1 MPSAMKIERVIHRL
15 QKELNTLNGIDGL
28 ELDLAQND
36 GVETCRKQLLEDD
49 SLEKRRRSERKKAKI
64 LLSKIYNV
72 SPVLFVLFII
82 SIPTYQWHLLEEK
95 STVPALRNWME
106 SVTIPDRLRNE
117 ARKICDGFFD
127 RLLNS
132 KKTESGF
139 IRRSRFSWKS
149 RLIDVK
155 SPQLKSANVKRAVG
169 IIKGS
174 SEKGDCATV
183 IEENLTSW
191 ADIGRRLDTLCKDLN
206 ENNENNLGEDMHLG
220 FLFRLPEYVTD
231 RHLRKDIPLDGSK
244 RTARVRRIQ
253 SDCIRTGAEYNDLDD
268 IANKI
273 FKSLWE
279 PIQIS
284 MNSERFIHEGP
295 TDVSSAERH
304 YENVIREPPM
314 AHGTSNDAVPM
325 DEPGAQEWLP
335 APSQQTQNDTETTVN
350 SPNPA
355 EGPLHQR
362 QAASQVSGQSG
373 ASEVVLPSR
382 GMRSQQHVHP
392 LTPHGMDFEGS
403 CESQRDT
410 EAFTLDYLQV
420 AAVNMADQN
429 GGSRR
434 IPSATR
440 NSLIEE
446 NATLPPMSNQSD
458 PSQAGMVSGDFNLQ
472 PHSTYMPV
480 PGPHMSDPTQLRITG
495 NPPFQQLHMA
505 SARSDTQSDQSQM
518 NITFDRFNPQ
528 PYLTYTPAPRPP
540 DMSGSAQFGI
550 TRDLPFQQL
559 HMTSASSDTQC
570 GQSQMNITFD
580 RFNPQPYLTYIPAAQ
595 PSALSNH
602 QKPAGESG
610 AYMVLHRQLE
620 DIHDGQAERNGYQ
633 NEVQHRPEDQI
644 RVWVNQSQ
652 DQMDHRTLQSG
663 MNDPHRL
670 ETYPAA
676 HQLVMMEA

>member
-1 MPSAMKIERVIHRL
+1 
-15 QKELNTLNGIDGL
+15 
-28 ELDLAQND
+28 
-36 GVETCRKQLLEDD
+36 
-49 SLEKRRRSERKKAKI
+49 
-64 LLSKIYNV
+64 
-72 SPVLFVLFII
+72 
-82 SIPTYQWHLLEEK
+82 
-95 STVPALRNWME
+95 
-106 SVTIPDRLRNE
+106 
-117 ARKICDGFFD
+117 
-127 RLLNS
+127 
-132 KKTESGF
+132 
-139 IRRSRFSWKS
+139 
-149 RLIDVK
+149 
-155 SPQLKSANVKRAVG
+155 
-169 IIKGS
+169 
-174 SEKGDCATV
+174 
-183 IEENLTSW
+183 
-191 ADIGRRLDTLCKDLN
+191 
-206 ENNENNLGEDMHLG
+206 
-220 FLFRLPEYVTD
+220 
-231 RHLRKDIPLDGSK
+231 
-244 RTARVRRIQ
+244 
-253 SDCIRTGAEYNDLDD
+253 
-268 IANKI
+268 NKI

-540 DMSGSAQFGI
+540 DMSGSA
-550 TRDLPFQQL
+550 
-559 HMTSASSDTQC
+559 
-570 GQSQMNITFD
+570 
-580 RFNPQPYLTYIPAAQ
+580 
-595 PSALSNH
+595 
-602 QKPAGESG
+602 
-610 AYMVLHRQLE
+610 
-620 DIHDGQAERNGYQ
+620 
-633 NEVQHRPEDQI
+633 
-644 RVWVNQSQ
+644 
-652 DQMDHRTLQSG
+652 
-663 MNDPHRL
+663 
-670 ETYPAA
+670 
-676 HQLVMMEA
+676 

>member
-1 MPSAMKIERVIHRL
+1 MK
-15 QKELNTLNGIDGL
+15 
-28 ELDLAQND
+28 
-36 GVETCRKQLLEDD
+36 
-49 SLEKRRRSERKKAKI
+49 
-64 LLSKIYNV
+64 V
-72 SPVLFVLFII
+72 S
-82 SIPTYQWHLLEEK
+82 
-95 STVPALRNWME
+95 
-106 SVTIPDRLRNE
+106 
-117 ARKICDGFFD
+117 
-127 RLLNS
+127 
-132 KKTESGF
+132 
-139 IRRSRFSWKS
+139 
-149 RLIDVK
+149 

>member
-1 MPSAMKIERVIHRL
+1 MK
-15 QKELNTLNGIDGL
+15 
-28 ELDLAQND
+28 
-36 GVETCRKQLLEDD
+36 
-49 SLEKRRRSERKKAKI
+49 
-64 LLSKIYNV
+64 V
-72 SPVLFVLFII
+72 S
-82 SIPTYQWHLLEEK
+82 
-95 STVPALRNWME
+95 
-106 SVTIPDRLRNE
+106 
-117 ARKICDGFFD
+117 
-127 RLLNS
+127 
-132 KKTESGF
+132 
-139 IRRSRFSWKS
+139 
-149 RLIDVK
+149 

-480 PGPHMSDPTQLRITG
+480 P
-495 NPPFQQLHMA
+495 
-505 SARSDTQSDQSQM
+505 
-518 NITFDRFNPQ
+518 
-528 PYLTYTPAPRPP
+528 
-540 DMSGSAQFGI
+540 
-550 TRDLPFQQL
+550 
-559 HMTSASSDTQC
+559 ASSDTQC